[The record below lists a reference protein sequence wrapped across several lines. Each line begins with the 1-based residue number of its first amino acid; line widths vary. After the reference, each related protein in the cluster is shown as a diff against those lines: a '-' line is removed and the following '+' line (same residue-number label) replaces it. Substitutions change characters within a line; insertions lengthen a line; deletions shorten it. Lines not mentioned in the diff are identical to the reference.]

1 MPIDISKELKEILN
15 DYAFEVSEEV
25 DKASNSTA
33 KNVTKDLR
41 ASSPKKSGKYGKSW
55 SKKEDKGTVLNK
67 NFVVYNKKHYRLT
80 HLLEYGHATVNGGRV
95 QARPHIKQAEERGI
109 QFFEKEVRKMISGK

>member
-1 MPIDISKELKEILN
+1 MPIDVSKDLKEILD
-15 DYAFEVSEEV
+15 DYAIEISEEV

-33 KNVTKDLR
+33 KNITKDLKS
-41 ASSPKKSGKYGKSW
+41 SSPKKTGKYGQSW
-55 SKKEDKGTVLNK
+55 SKKEERGTVLNK
-67 NFVVYNKKHYRLT
+67 SFIVYNKKHYRLT

>member
-1 MPIDISKELKEILN
+1 MSIDISKDIKEILD
-15 DYAFEVSEEV
+15 DYAIQVSKEV
-25 DKASNSTA
+25 DKASDATA

-67 NFVVYNKKHYRLT
+67 NFIVYNKEHYRLT

-95 QARPHIKQAEERGI
+95 PPRPHIKQAEERGI
-109 QFFEKEVRKMISGK
+109 QFFEKEVRKMINGK

>member
-1 MPIDISKELKEILN
+1 MPIDISKQLKEILN
-15 DYAFEVSEEV
+15 DYAFEISEEV

-33 KNVTKDLR
+33 KSVTKDLKS
-41 ASSPKKSGKYGKSW
+41 SSPKNTGKYGRSW
-55 SKKEDKGTVLNK
+55 STKEERGTVLNK

-95 QARPHIKQAEERGI
+95 PPRPHIKQAEERGI
-109 QFFEKEVRKMISGK
+109 QFFEKEVRKMINGK

>member
-1 MPIDISKELKEILN
+1 MSIDISKDIKEILD
-15 DYAFEVSEEV
+15 DYAIQVSKEV
-25 DKASNSTA
+25 DKASESTA

-41 ASSPKKSGKYGKSW
+41 ASSPKKSGKYRKSW

-67 NFVVYNKKHYRLT
+67 NFIVYNKEHYRLT

-95 QARPHIKQAEERGI
+95 PPRPHIKQAKERGI
-109 QFFEKEVRKMISGK
+109 QFFEKEVRKMINGK